1 MNDRKAVEARKYMD
15 RNGAW
20 VLSLVAA
27 FIILFS
33 CAFAHLFDNA
43 PSWMPAW
50 LPYVTSA
57 APFLVAAGFAA
68 MTDTR
73 SARLVRFYALG
84 GAVGILILGSVG
96 LAESLGRTVAKLA
109 NVDTSNVAIE
119 IAPGLAIR
127 DGDGEAQVSGFQK
140 CAEQSRVMRSLFG
153 PTSWEGQSNCI
164 VIEKTTQT
172 VQVQVHSR
180 HDNTYENSV
189 ETWKVVRF
197 PDHPDRMSLMR
208 PSGEFVSPVKR

>member
-1 MNDRKAVEARKYMD
+1 MNDRKAVAARKYMD

-20 VLSLVAA
+20 VLSLTAA
-27 FIILFS
+27 FITLFS
-33 CAFAHLFDNA
+33 CAFAGLFNHA

-57 APFLVAAGFAA
+57 GPFFVAAGFAA
-68 MTDTR
+68 MTNTR
-73 SARLVRFYALG
+73 SARLVRFYAFG

-96 LAESLGRTVAKLA
+96 LAGSVGRTVAKLA
-109 NVDTSNVAIE
+109 NVDTSNIAIE

-140 CAEQSRVMRSLFG
+140 CGEQSRVMRSLFG
-153 PTSWEGQSNCI
+153 PTSWEESKACI

-172 VQVQVHSR
+172 VQVQVHRR

-189 ETWKVVRF
+189 ETWKVVRY

-208 PSGEFVSPVKR
+208 PSGEFVSPAER

>member
-1 MNDRKAVEARKYMD
+1 MSDRKAVEAGKYME
-15 RNGAW
+15 RNGSW
-20 VLSLVAA
+20 VLTLTAA

-33 CAFAHLFDNA
+33 CVFAHLFDNA

-50 LPYVTSA
+50 LPYLTSA
-57 APFLVAAGFAA
+57 SAFAVAGVFAA
-68 MTDTR
+68 MTNTR
-73 SARLVRFYALG
+73 SAHLVRFYAFG

-96 LAESLGRTVAKLA
+96 LAENLGRTVAELA
-109 NVDTSNVAIE
+109 DVDTSHIAIE

-140 CAEQSRVMRSLFG
+140 CGEQSRVMRSLFG
-153 PTSWEGQSNCI
+153 PTSWEESKACI

-172 VQVQVHSR
+172 VQVQVHRR

-189 ETWKVVRF
+189 ETWKVVRY

-208 PSGEFVSPVKR
+208 PSGEFVSPAER